1 MIDLKQET
9 ETFIKHL
16 KRGEIILYPTDT
28 VWGLGCDA
36 TNSEAVNRINELKKR
51 NDSKSLI
58 CLVSDFKMLQQYV
71 EDVPEVAYDIL
82 KYSDKPTTIIYEK
95 PIRVAE
101 NIIAPDNTLG
111 IRVVRN
117 PFLNKLLKKF
127 KKPIVSTSANFSDQP
142 TPSKFEEI
150 DPNLIKLVDYISKA
164 PDISKLKKSSTIIKI
179 SNDSSVKIIRKWY
192 LTKP

>member
-179 SNDSSVKIIRKWY
+179 SNDSSVKIIRK
-192 LTKP
+192 